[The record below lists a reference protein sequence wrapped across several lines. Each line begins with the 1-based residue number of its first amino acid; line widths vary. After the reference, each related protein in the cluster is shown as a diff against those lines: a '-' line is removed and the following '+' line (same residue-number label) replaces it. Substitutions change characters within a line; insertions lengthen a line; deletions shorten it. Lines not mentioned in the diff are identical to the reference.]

1 MTMEFIIPS
10 IVEVLLL
17 DKLGDVDMPELCGLR
32 DKRTCG
38 RLPRPRRSGHEN
50 VGLPS
55 IKLPSNYHTLLL
67 PLLQYYYYKLPF
79 ACSDEANAKDK
90 QGIDDLGVL
99 GVRCLDDLETDL
111 PKE

>member
-1 MTMEFIIPS
+1 M
-10 IVEVLLL
+10 L

-38 RLPRPRRSGHEN
+38 RLPRPRSSGHEN

-55 IKLPSNYHTLLL
+55 IKLPSNYHITTTTTNC
-67 PLLQYYYYKLPF
+67 P
-79 ACSDEANAKDK
+79 DEANAKGE
-90 QGIDDLGVL
+90 QGIDDLGFL
-99 GVRCLDDLETDL
+99 GVCCLDDLETDL